1 MGLDSETAVN
11 LSKKNI
17 TTCCAE
23 LAKTA
28 LKTNKLAKS
37 FSFPSP
43 TAENHAFEPAERCPS
58 SHFEFWATG
67 AFSACCSL
75 RSVFQE
81 PASLDQIGRHALL
94 IPITQYPTWRY
105 LEEHRTVRTWLTSG
119 VSSPTNRSQ

>member
-11 LSKKNI
+11 FSKKNI

-37 FSFPSP
+37 FSFFPP
-43 TAENHAFEPAERCPS
+43 ATAENQAFEPAERCPS

-81 PASLDQIGRHALL
+81 HPQIGASEGTLFL
-94 IPITQYPTWRY
+94 PWF
-105 LEEHRTVRTWLTSG
+105 LTTMWG
-119 VSSPTNRSQ
+119 PPVMLVG